1 MVRFFIGITLIL
13 AAVSLFFLLRDRK
26 LDITPATVPAGEE
39 KRETAATT
47 SESIA
52 PPGVKK
58 EQGTTTEKAPK
69 KISRGVI
76 VPPIALPDIP
86 VKPPAATT
94 TASVPKQNV
103 EAREEVPS
111 LPPLDEDSIL
121 KSVVKI
127 ECPAA
132 DGLGKYVGSGFS
144 LGKGIIVTA
153 AHVIKDSGSTICRVI
168 FPSERKPIYYL
179 RGEIENLQEVIQ
191 GHDEKGIDAAVIKL
205 PPIDTYPDA
214 KNIFSEYPAIP
225 YPICAEKTMLGDK
238 LLHFGYPS
246 NFVDQNYLSKL
257 EGQAVLHAD
266 IDGITSQ
273 LSQDQTYTFKTPVFG
288 FTYDERDLHPYM
300 VSRVATFYGDSGGLA
315 FNTAKQCIIGPHRG
329 ATIEKASGDHYSIFM
344 NLGWASDTIP
354 GLLSQ

>member
-1 MVRFFIGITLIL
+1 MRLFVGIILIL
-13 AAVSLFFLLRDRK
+13 ASASSFFLLRDRK

-39 KRETAATT
+39 KKETAATT
-47 SESIA
+47 SESIV

-58 EQGTTTEKAPK
+58 EQEATKKAPK

-86 VKPPAATT
+86 VKPPVATT
-94 TASVPKQNV
+94 TTPVPKQNIEV
-103 EAREEVPS
+103 KKEALP

-127 ECPAA
+127 ECTAA

-153 AHVIKDSGSTICRVI
+153 AHVIKDSGSTICLVI

-179 RGEIENLQEVIQ
+179 QGQIENLQEVIQ

-300 VSRVATFYGDSGGLA
+300 VSRVVTFYGDSGGLA

-329 ATIEKASGDHYSIFM
+329 ATIGKTSGDHYSIFM
-344 NLGWASDTIP
+344 NLAWARSHL
-354 GLLSQ
+354 GL